1 LQLKKTLLAYVI
13 FNALFTVN
21 IAKQAKENAQLYNKL
36 MKRLVANSDDNI
48 QIETLLN
55 LQYLFL

>member
-1 LQLKKTLLAYVI
+1 MAYVI

-21 IAKQAKENAQLYNKL
+21 IAKQAPDSAEMYNKL
-36 MKRLVANSDDNI
+36 MKRLVKNTDESN

-55 LQYLFL
+55 VQYLFL